1 MDSLENKNFSTLN
14 EEILTRKTDKEK
26 LKYFKAVVARSDY
39 NDAKRDVRV
48 LASYLLEKKLISM
61 DEYVSLFGGNAVN
74 YLSLDNGG
82 SFYNLKLNT
91 PIDKLLESYSKAKYG
106 SIEDIRLLAGIVIS
120 NLNQALDYPD
130 NHWRK
135 MFEEA
140 RLDSGNVVMMTT
152 GWRNVPSTA
161 NIIYEIVVEN
171 INLKLANLG
180 LPTIINIKLPRLAP
194 ACENYASLSS
204 EEREIVNVKQDHV
217 IPAENFY
224 QWSSTHVIFGDDVLV
239 TGATADK
246 VFFESM
252 RNGAK
257 SFKSI
262 YPIAIDPIKAIKDAS
277 AEEKLNMSLIKEV
290 LDDEV
295 ITFLSHPDF
304 RPVLRTL
311 RLVFSESNILALEHY
326 LPKLPLKNCL
336 KLYVTALGSDLLED
350 NRSKASLIMLQKYL
364 KNLSILDEKGMVRTP
379 DISNIESF
387 PNFV

>member
-1 MDSLENKNFSTLN
+1 MNFLENKNFSTLN
-14 EEILTRKTDKEK
+14 EETLSRTTDREK
-26 LKYFKAVVARSDY
+26 LKHFKAVVARSDY
-39 NDAKRDVRV
+39 NDAKRGIRA
-48 LASYLLEKKLISM
+48 LASYLLKKKLISM
-61 DEYVSLFGGNAVN
+61 DEYVSLFGGHAVN
-74 YLSLDNGG
+74 YISLDNND
-82 SFYNLKLNT
+82 SFYDLKSNT
-91 PIDKLLESYSKAKYG
+91 PIDNLLKTYSKAKYG

-120 NLNQALDYPD
+120 NLSQALDCPD
-130 NHWRK
+130 SHWRK

-140 RLDSGNVVMMTT
+140 RLDGGNVVMMTT

-171 INLKLANLG
+171 VNLKLANLG

-257 SFKSI
+257 SFQSI

-277 AEEKLNMSLIKEV
+277 AEEQLNMSLVKEI
-290 LDDEV
+290 LDDN
-295 ITFLSHPDF
+295 IIKFLSHSDF
-304 RPVLRTL
+304 RPILRTL
-311 RLVFSESNILALEHY
+311 RLVFSEKNTSDFEQY
-326 LPKLPLKNCL
+326 LPKIPLKNCL
-336 KLYVTALGSDLLED
+336 KLYISALGSDLLED
-350 NRSKASLIMLQKYL
+350 NRSKASLIVLQEYL
-364 KNLSILDEKGMVRTP
+364 KNLNILDESGMLRIQV
-379 DISNIESF
+379 S
-387 PNFV
+387 

>member
-1 MDSLENKNFSTLN
+1 MDFLENKNFSTLN
-14 EEILTRKTDKEK
+14 VEILTRKTDKEK

-39 NDAKRDVRV
+39 NDAKRGIRA

-61 DEYVSLFGGNAVN
+61 DEYVSLFRGHVVN
-74 YLSLDNGG
+74 YLSLDSG
-82 SFYNLKLNT
+82 SNFYDFKLNT
-91 PIDKLLESYSKAKYG
+91 PIGQLLETYSKAKYG
-106 SIEDIRLLAGIVIS
+106 SIEDIRLLAEIVIS
-120 NLNQALDYPD
+120 NLSQALDYPD
-130 NHWRK
+130 SHWRK

-140 RLDSGNVVMMTT
+140 RLDDGNVVMMTT

-224 QWSSTHVIFGDDVLV
+224 KWSSTHVIFGDDVLV

-257 SFKSI
+257 SFQSI
-262 YPIAIDPIKAIKDAS
+262 YPIAIDPVKAIKDAS
-277 AEEKLNMSLIKEV
+277 VEERLNMSLIKEV

-295 ITFLSHPDF
+295 IKFLSHPDF
-304 RPVLRTL
+304 TPVLRTL
-311 RLVFSESNILALEHY
+311 RLVFSENNILAFEHY
-326 LPKLPLKNCL
+326 LPKIPLKNCL
-336 KLYVTALGSDLLED
+336 KLYVAALGSDLLED
-350 NRSKASLIMLQKYL
+350 NRSKASLSMLQRYL
-364 KNLSILDEKGMVRTP
+364 KNLNILDESGMVRH
-379 DISNIESF
+379 
-387 PNFV
+387 

>member
-1 MDSLENKNFSTLN
+1 MNFLENKNFYTLN
-14 EEILTRKTDKEK
+14 EETLSKTTDREK
-26 LKYFKAVVARSDY
+26 LKYFKTFVARSDY
-39 NDAKRDVRV
+39 NDAKRGIRA
-48 LASYLLEKKLISM
+48 LASYLLDRELINM
-61 DEYVSLFGGNAVN
+61 DEYVSLFGGHAVN
-74 YLSLDNGG
+74 YISLDNGG
-82 SFYNLKLNT
+82 NFYDLKLNT
-91 PIDKLLESYSKAKYG
+91 PIGKLLETYSKAKYG

-120 NLNQALDYPD
+120 NLSQALDYPD
-130 NHWRK
+130 SHWRK

-140 RLDSGNVVMMTT
+140 RLDGGTVVMMTT

-224 QWSSTHVIFGDDVLV
+224 KWSSTHVIFGDDVLV

-257 SFKSI
+257 SFQSI
-262 YPIAIDPIKAIKDAS
+262 YPIAIDPIKAIRDAS
-277 AEEKLNMSLIKEV
+277 AEEKLNMSLVKEI

-295 ITFLSHPDF
+295 IRFLSHPDF
-304 RPVLRTL
+304 TPVLRTL
-311 RLVFSESNILALEHY
+311 RLVLSENNILAFEHY
-326 LPKLPLKNCL
+326 LPKIPLKNCL
-336 KLYVTALGSDLLED
+336 KLYVAALGSDLLED
-350 NRSKASLIMLQKYL
+350 NRSKASLSMLQRYL
-364 KNLSILDEKGMVRTP
+364 KNLNILDESGMVRH
-379 DISNIESF
+379 
-387 PNFV
+387 

>member
-1 MDSLENKNFSTLN
+1 MDFLEKKNFSTLN
-14 EEILTRKTDKEK
+14 GEILSKTTDREK
-26 LKYFKAVVARSDY
+26 LKYFKTVVARSDY
-39 NDAKRDVRV
+39 NDAKRGIRT
-48 LASYLLEKKLISM
+48 LASYLLDKELISM
-61 DEYVSLFGGNAVN
+61 DEYVSLFGGHAVN
-74 YLSLDNGG
+74 YISLDNGG
-82 SFYNLKLNT
+82 NFYDLKLNT
-91 PIDKLLESYSKAKYG
+91 PIGKLLETYSKAKYG

-120 NLNQALDYPD
+120 NLSQALDYPD
-130 NHWRK
+130 SHWRK

-140 RLDSGNVVMMTT
+140 RLDGGNVVMMTT

-224 QWSSTHVIFGDDVLV
+224 KWSSTHVIFGDDVLV

-257 SFKSI
+257 SFQSI
-262 YPIAIDPIKAIKDAS
+262 YPIAIDPIKAIRDAS
-277 AEEKLNMSLIKEV
+277 AEEKLNMSLVKEI

-295 ITFLSHPDF
+295 IRFLSHPDF
-304 RPVLRTL
+304 TPVLRTL
-311 RLVFSESNILALEHY
+311 RLVLSENNILAFERY
-326 LPKLPLKNCL
+326 LPKIPSKNCM
-336 KLYVTALGSDLLED
+336 KLYVAALGSDLLED
-350 NRSKASLIMLQKYL
+350 NRSKASLSMLQGYL
-364 KNLSILDEKGMVRTP
+364 KNLNILDESGMVRH
-379 DISNIESF
+379 
-387 PNFV
+387 